1 MSSTSVSSIPLGPQA
16 SGRVVVT
23 GVGAVTPLG
32 TGVDTFWPQ
41 VVAGTNGVR
50 RISLIDPEPYTTQ
63 VAAEVPDFEVG
74 DWLDK
79 KDARRMDRFL
89 HFAVA
94 SATMALQD
102 SGIELTEDLKMSLE
116 SLSAPE
122 LVVLASCTRTPNSS
136 TTENPIVSPLSSFPT

>member
-1 MSSTSVSSIPLGPQA
+1 MSSTSVSSIPPGPQA

-32 TGVDTFWPQ
+32 TGVDTFWPK

-102 SGIELTEDLKMSLE
+102 SGKTNLE

-136 TTENPIVSPLSSFPT
+136 TTENPIVSPLSSFPI